1 MRGPSGRGAS
11 RLARAGVA
19 PYRLLRPSG
28 TEAETRPLR
37 FTGRQTFLSRANL
50 APRQWRRITRHETRI
65 TAFSTSSTAS
75 KRNEVMAVLSRAA
88 ASGGEKCRP
97 VIDLPSP
104 LGARAS
110 LPASHPCPAEKKRK
124 KRGGDITSIRLR
136 RSLFFVAPATPA
148 GTLSLRKPGE
158 TVKALPGRPG
168 RPGCGLPGAP
178 KLPRM
183 RGRCGRT
190 SFGPGAGTVRLGR
203 KSCVGR
209 AVLFAVGAQGSHNQK
224 PPPGPPQPPPSHGFP
239 AHDCRDYPVLCAL
252 SRHSCCP

>member
-1 MRGPSGRGAS
+1 MQACD
-11 RLARAGVA
+11 RLAVA
-19 PYRLLRPSG
+19 PGSAG
-28 TEAETRPLR
+28 I
-37 FTGRQTFLSRANL
+37 L
-50 APRQWRRITRHETRI
+50 ARI
-65 TAFSTSSTAS
+65 
-75 KRNEVMAVLSRAA
+75 
-88 ASGGEKCRP
+88 
-97 VIDLPSP
+97 
-104 LGARAS
+104 AS
-110 LPASHPCPAEKKRK
+110 LPCGEKSGEKSEEVISRPYV
-124 KRGGDITSIRLR
+124 IR

-148 GTLSLRKPGE
+148 GTLSRRKPGE

-224 PPPGPPQPPPSHGFP
+224 PPPGPPHPPPSHGFP

-252 SRHSCCP
+252 SRHCPAYFFSLSKCHTHRQPFSVRLTTSAVSRRSLLRLSECCGRCDPAVTRHVSGLPGRRSAAVSWTRLQWHFGARRSPFP